1 MQFFSQNPVFKKE
14 YQNHGIVICQ
24 TGAKFTGAPDL
35 SGWRDLGL
43 QQESPT
49 QWVKMKILPIK
60 RDRAGILITMKDPK
74 HAYETSAPGSGPC
87 SAGAG
92 IFLHCRVHR

>member
-24 TGAKFTGAPDL
+24 TGAKFTGSPYL

-43 QQESPT
+43 QQESLT
-49 QWVKMKILPIK
+49 QWVKMKILPIQK
-60 RDRAGILITMKDPK
+60 RQGRYPYY
-74 HAYETSAPGSGPC
+74 HEGSQTR
-87 SAGAG
+87 
-92 IFLHCRVHR
+92 L